1 MGDSLCLISPEFRK
15 TCLALPCQLPVNQRL
30 HGTQS
35 QVRSTLLYHSEPL
48 IPDTPEPTGAS
59 SSEVQACQTSG
70 SVFIS
75 ALACP
80 LQPGLASLIRGH
92 AAGPRSL
99 MSAHREACISFPVKS
114 WWLPEGVPFGS
125 QGYHLI
131 AEITIEIP
139 LWIPEF

>member
-1 MGDSLCLISPEFRK
+1 MGGIEGVGDSLCLISPEFRK
-15 TCLALPCQLPVNQRL
+15 ACLALPCQLPVNQRL

-48 IPDTPEPTGAS
+48 IPDTTEPTGAS
-59 SSEVQACQTSG
+59 SSEAQACQTSG

-92 AAGPRSL
+92 AAGPYSL
-99 MSAHREACISFPVKS
+99 MSVLTEKHAFCSPSKAGGFLRGFLLEAKV
-114 WWLPEGVPFGS
+114 
-125 QGYHLI
+125 
-131 AEITIEIP
+131 TI
-139 LWIPEF
+139 